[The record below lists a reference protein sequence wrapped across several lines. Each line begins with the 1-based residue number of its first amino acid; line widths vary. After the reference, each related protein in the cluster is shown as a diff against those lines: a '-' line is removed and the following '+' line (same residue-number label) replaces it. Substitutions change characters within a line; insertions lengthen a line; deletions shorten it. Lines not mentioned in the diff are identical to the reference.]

1 MTDECLKIS
10 GNFSLFFENTMKAN
24 LPDLLYVLDDRRPS
38 IFPLYL
44 GVDIFHYTS
53 QIWWQDQ
60 FQHSTYLENILLPL
74 PDIYVL
80 LYPIYFEL

>member
-1 MTDECLKIS
+1 
-10 GNFSLFFENTMKAN
+10 MKTN

-60 FQHSTYLENILLPL
+60 FQHSIYLENILLSL
-74 PDIYVL
+74 FQMYMCCFILFTLNYS
-80 LYPIYFEL
+80 